1 MSEHITDSEQLD
13 IIDKRVAQGIHK
25 IEGELAEIKESLA
38 FIKDTMIRAD
48 TTIAKVAEQV
58 MPTLDELMKSPMLR
72 MLTGGKKK

>member
-1 MSEHITDSEQLD
+1 MTGLEEFNDRMVQMEDDMRFVKAELD
-13 IIDKRVAQGIHK
+13 DI
-25 IEGELAEIKESLA
+25 STTLA

-48 TTIAKVAEQV
+48 STIAKVAEQV